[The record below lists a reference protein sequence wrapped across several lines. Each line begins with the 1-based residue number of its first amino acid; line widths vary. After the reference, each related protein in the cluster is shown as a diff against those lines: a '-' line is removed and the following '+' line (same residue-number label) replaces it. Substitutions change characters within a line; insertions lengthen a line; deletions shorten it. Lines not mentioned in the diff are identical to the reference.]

1 MADKTL
7 SMRDELQQLLLVA
20 AGAVP
25 GALLRWQLG
34 AALHDRD
41 VLANVLGA
49 LILGLLLGLPCGP
62 RLQLLIGVGFC
73 GAFTTFSSWMVNSVD
88 LISTGQPW
96 AAVGLIGLTFGL
108 GLGGAAL
115 GLLVGRALGR
125 LRLRP

>member
-73 GAFTTFSSWMVNSVD
+73 GAFTTFRQFVQDGHVPPARLKSSDPWK
-88 LISTGQPW
+88 IRKFGQRKSEP
-96 AAVGLIGLTFGL
+96 LKKIEI
-108 GLGGAAL
+108 
-115 GLLVGRALGR
+115 
-125 LRLRP
+125 

>member
-73 GAFTTFSSWMVNSVD
+73 GAFTTFSLS
-88 LISTGQPW
+88 LIH
-96 AAVGLIGLTFGL
+96 I
-108 GLGGAAL
+108 
-115 GLLVGRALGR
+115 
-125 LRLRP
+125 